1 LKEVGQSIE
10 EVELLRDGTW
20 HLPKT
25 VNTVSLDSDVEQ
37 EEGNQRMAIDDE
49 DDIIIIEKAAKKPR
63 MEQKKETTTVGN
75 AAKEQQ
81 QKVGES
87 YINIHLQNTLK

>member
-49 DDIIIIEKAAKKPR
+49 DDIIIEKAAKKPR
-63 MEQKKETTTVGN
+63 MEQKKETSTVGN

-81 QKVGES
+81 QKVGEIS
-87 YINIHLQNTLK
+87 HK